1 MKPTTNL
8 QERYDQI
15 SDEFFDA
22 FYTYWPP
29 HATRQGFHQYDHSLG
44 HYRREEIAA
53 TLQTMRRLQ
62 AELAALPVQDLDHDR
77 ALDHAVLTTRMKRE
91 IFWIETWRFW
101 ERNPLFYKDVIV
113 EGLFNLVSRNFAPPA
128 ERLAALIDRAR
139 EIPEVIAAAID
150 NLQNPP
156 PEYTRQAIRQMD
168 GAVDFVSRLPQEFA
182 GICEA
187 RQLTALDEV
196 VSQGVDALRT
206 FKIFLEDDLLSRS
219 NGKFAIGR
227 EKVQALLD
235 AEEMIDTPVETIL
248 EVLYRDLAG
257 LEEQISALAAQIH
270 PGATTAEVEAEMRAR
285 HADPYALQQAFE
297 QECQRIRRYLTEYDF
312 LTIPPEMPDVIVE
325 PMPDYATGGGM
336 MLTPGPFETVARES
350 YLKMQIPKPGWS
362 QERVAGLWSDFN
374 QYGLSLL
381 VIHECYPGHHT
392 QFYLEKFVPLRA
404 SRDHDSDSNSDGWAE
419 YAKLAFVEQVLAPMD
434 PFYLLAVLLSR
445 RSYAAASIAGLEIHL
460 GRRTLEQASDFLME
474 KQGRTRENTYIWVL
488 NRATY
493 YPSHLTYYIGSKM
506 VRKLREDYRTLRG
519 SAYSQ
524 KEFHDRFMSY
534 GLIPLKVI
542 RADMLGSA
550 DDGVLFT

>member
-460 GRRTLEQASDFLME
+460 ERRTLEQASDFLME

-524 KEFHDRFMSY
+524 KEFHDRFMRY

-550 DDGVLFT
+550 DDEVLFT